1 MKPEER
7 GIYNGEF
14 QGPSEGYSKE
24 GQQKDAERLEQ
35 TGLLEYKFW
44 VILLSTSTHTM
55 ESWIN

>member
-35 TGLLEYKFW
+35 TGLLEYKF
-44 VILLSTSTHTM
+44 
-55 ESWIN
+55 